1 MIDDAAFAFDVAQR
15 AIALM
20 LGTTAGIFLVVALFS
35 KKGRVIDAP
44 KRVVGATLVIAI
56 PAGFAMLVGL
66 AASTILQAA
75 SAPGPTYLFTALA
88 ALASFRPAFK
98 AKGEMAGCS
107 QLLGVGLAGYALSWS
122 IVSFWAT
129 GGWEAARQGAL
140 PAAIALPPLAAL
152 PFVGFI
158 MKVADKQRTIWLFLG
173 STAFFCLVQ
182 ALMFLPIENG
192 FAAGMLPASDWLRFP
207 LAGAAWAAL
216 FAAVRLAAFAR
227 LKPNIRRSRRSNLR
241 FALLFVGGMMV
252 ASGFSWAAARAI
264 VGAIA
269 GPV

>member
-227 LKPNIRRSRRSNLR
+227 LKPSIRRSRRSNLR